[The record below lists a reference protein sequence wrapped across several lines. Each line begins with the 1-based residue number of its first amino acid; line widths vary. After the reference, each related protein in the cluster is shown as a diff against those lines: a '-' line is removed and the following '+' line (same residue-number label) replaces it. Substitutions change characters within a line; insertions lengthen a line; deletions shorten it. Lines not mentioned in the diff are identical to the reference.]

1 MYRVLPKKLKKLL
14 SITLILVLSVN
25 FLLFSS
31 NSYSPPRAE
40 SISYSIVNCPTH
52 EGEHHQTNVIKIFLG
67 ADDQHGSE
75 KDCFCYDCCSQRI
88 SPDIISQTFFI
99 ILEKHITTLEIIDES
114 VHIEDSYKNHP
125 IRSPPNPAA

>member
-1 MYRVLPKKLKKLL
+1 MSRVPPLKLKKIL
-14 SITLILVLSVN
+14 SITLILVVSVN

-31 NSYSPPRAE
+31 KSYSPPRAE

-52 EGEHHQTNVIKIFLG
+52 EGEHHQTNVINIFLG

-99 ILEKHITTLEIIDES
+99 ILEKYSTTLEIFDES
-114 VHIEDSYKNHP
+114 VHIEDAYKNLP
-125 IRSPPNPAA
+125 IRSPPYPAA

>member
-1 MYRVLPKKLKKLL
+1 MYGVLPIKLKKIL
-14 SITLILVLSVN
+14 SITLILALSVN

-31 NSYSPPRAE
+31 KSYSPPRAQ
-40 SISYSIVNCPTH
+40 SISYSTVNCPTH

-75 KDCFCYDCCSQRI
+75 KDCFCFDCCSQRI

-99 ILEKHITTLEIIDES
+99 ILEKHTTTLEIIDES
-114 VHIEDSYKNHP
+114 VHIEDSYKNLP